1 MPTDGNICIK
11 MEIKW
16 SEVGRKQMKIKWS
29 EVGLEY
35 KPGKPQG
42 SRIK

>member
-11 MEIKW
+11 
-16 SEVGRKQMKIKWS
+16 MKIKWS